1 MLFLSRLQLDPLSHS
16 NMKKIIMG
24 LLAVVTM
31 STPALADPKLTKGY
45 YTLDALGCMLLRECT
60 DGVKQVY
67 TILDIS
73 SEYPNIDDFYIIADE
88 FNNMLLSLNKVGV
101 KVFLAEEKYFPPGH
115 RGVYHTVGN
124 NFFLNKSFMTRPSTV
139 MSVMRHEGWHAA
151 QDCMAGTID
160 NSMIALIMDE
170 EKVPTIWQKIAEA
183 SYTSTP
189 HAIPWEKEATWAGK
203 TAGMTQKALAACA
216 DGEMWKVYE
225 PTPLTRKWLIEN
237 NYIDK

>member
-1 MLFLSRLQLDPLSHS
+1 
-16 NMKKIIMG
+16 MKKLILG
-24 LLAVVTM
+24 LAIFASIGTSAFAANPPL
-31 STPALADPKLTKGY
+31 KGY
-45 YTLDALGCMLLRECT
+45 KTPDSMGCMMLQECKE
-60 DGVKQVY
+60 GVEEITSWKQFGVTGY
-67 TILDIS
+67 EPFAEELDSI
-73 SEYPNIDDFYIIADE
+73 FAG
-88 FNNMLLSLNKVGV
+88 LNKSGI
-101 KVFLAEEKYFPPGH
+101 KVFLADEKYFIPLA
-115 RGVYHTVGN
+115 RGLYYVLGN
-124 NFFLNKSFMTRPSTV
+124 NMFLNKYYIYNPLMMV
-139 MSVMRHEGWHAA
+139 KVVRHESWHAA